1 MSSFIDFPQ
10 SWASEVTFRRFH
22 QQVKLCH
29 IQYHVYWFNHHSHLS
44 LTHSHTNYHPYV
56 SVLMFYRAMKGN
68 IYKTFINTNLFI
80 HIIALGKVITHT
92 HTHGQPRKVS
102 MYKIYVQIQW
112 THITFT
118 AEHKQKFKLR
128 KCHFQNNISSFWLW
142 WKQQNVG
149 QIDVIAIWK
158 S

>member
-1 MSSFIDFPQ
+1 MWVASLIFPNLERVKWRSGGFISKSSCVTFSIMFIDLIIT
-10 SWASEVTFRRFH
+10 VT
-22 QQVKLCH
+22 
-29 IQYHVYWFNHHSHLS
+29 S
-44 LTHSHTNYHPYV
+44 HSHTNYHPYV

-80 HIIALGKVITHT
+80 HIIALGKVILHT
-92 HTHGQPRKVS
+92 HTHKIGQPRKVS

-128 KCHFQNNISSFWLW
+128 KCHFQNNVSSFWLW